1 MSCFPITKEAI
12 DHLKSVDKKLGMV
25 IETIGMI
32 RAEIVPDLFQSV
44 VFSIVSQMISA
55 KAANTIS
62 SRFIDRFVPFCPET
76 LACQSVELIQ
86 QCGISMR
93 KAKNISEFTKKV
105 TDGTFDLAQIRNMT
119 DDEVIAQLSSLD
131 GIGRWTA
138 EMILIFTLERPN
150 VVAWDDLA
158 LRRGMCQLYG
168 LETITKEEFLRYAAR
183 YSPYGSTASLY
194 LWEYSQI
201 EK

>member
-12 DHLKSVDKKLGMV
+12 DHLKSVDEKLGRA
-25 IETIGMI
+25 IDSIGTIH
-32 RAEIVPDLFQSV
+32 AEIVSDLFQSI

-55 KAANTIS
+55 KAASTIS
-62 SRFIDRFVPFCPET
+62 SRFVERFVPFTPET
-76 LACQSVELIQ
+76 LALQSVESIQ

-93 KAKNISEFTKKV
+93 KAKNISEFSKKV
-105 TDGTFDLAQIRNMT
+105 VDGIFDLVQIRNMT
-119 DDEVIAQLSSLD
+119 DNEVIAQLSSLK
-131 GIGRWTA
+131 GVGRWTA
-138 EMILIFTLERPN
+138 EMILIFTLERPD

-168 LETITKEEFLRYAAR
+168 LETISKEEFLGYAAR
-183 YSPYGSTASLY
+183 YSPYGSTASLF
-194 LWEYSQI
+194 LWEYSHI